1 MENLKKET
9 SDATVKGI
17 RNLFRLEKEN
27 EEIKDIILKDIR
39 NLFRLGKEN
48 KVIKDIILRDIRN
61 YFENEEEDNY
71 YKPVRQMIFG
81 VTIILNKIV
90 TMIEIKQYQLK
101 NILIK
106 LDPI

>member
-9 SDATVKGI
+9 SDTTVKGM

-71 YKPVRQMIFG
+71 YKPVRQMMFG
-81 VTIILNKIV
+81 ATIILNEIV
-90 TMIEIKQYQLK
+90 TMIEIKHYQLK